1 MEENKVATEEPSNS
15 TVSATETNE
24 VQSPVSED
32 AQTPTKT
39 AEEKYQQMLTAL
51 REERGKR
58 KQASSEL
65 EDLKARLEQLEGQK
79 EEKEEEPFSSK
90 RITRTEA
97 LAELTLKMTQDQ
109 TFKDRLDLVEEKMS
123 KGMTLE
129 QADNAVLADIARK
142 MIQTSETQPQTIP
155 QSIKTTA
162 LPETTRPRIT
172 GNMLQD
178 AIKGNLG
185 IPEEQRIAIKR
196 VLDGLK

>member
-1 MEENKVATEEPSNS
+1 MEENIVATEETSNS
-15 TVSATETNE
+15 TDSATETNE
-24 VQSPVSED
+24 AQSNVSED
-32 AQTPTKT
+32 AQTQTKS

-65 EDLKARLEQLEGQK
+65 EDLKARLEQLESQK
-79 EEKEEEPFSSK
+79 EEKEEEFLPK

-97 LAELTLKMTQDQ
+97 LAELTLKMTQDP

-129 QADNAVLADIARK
+129 QADNAVLADVARK
-142 MIQTSETQPQTIP
+142 MIQTSDTQPQTIP

-162 LPETTRPRIT
+162 LPETTRPKMT
-172 GNMLQD
+172 GNILQD

-185 IPEEQRIAIKR
+185 IPEEQRIAIQR
-196 VLDGLK
+196 VMEGLK